1 MSTRSSKIITRSSC
15 GKTENTE
22 KPILLENNT
31 KVNKKISKY
40 QLMSE
45 EQRRKK
51 IEYQKKYNR
60 TKYSKEEQKKYN
72 KKYYQDHKKNLQL
85 KEELCVCGSSVVNMK
100 SHLLTKLHANKLN
113 NIICILIDLKDAK

>member
-1 MSTRSSKIITRSSC
+1 
-15 GKTENTE
+15 
-22 KPILLENNT
+22 
-31 KVNKKISKY
+31 
-40 QLMSE
+40 SE

-60 TKYSKEEQKKYN
+60 TKYSKEDQKKYN
-72 KKYYQDHKKNLQL
+72 QNYYQEKKKKFQL

-113 NIICILIDLKDAK
+113 NIICILIDLNNDEIFKHV